1 MLDSRCIVYQV
12 HCGYLGRPLNQRF
25 PTLCFISF
33 IGGDSLYNRM
43 ATANLFKEAQDA
55 ELEYK
60 ARKGKTILS
69 CFHF

>member
-1 MLDSRCIVYQV
+1 MFYRV
-12 HCGYLGRPLNQRF
+12 
-25 PTLCFISF
+25 ISF

-60 ARKGKTILS
+60 TRKGKTILS